1 MDGTAHLLAPPASCA
16 KVHGGDGSAQEGFEP
31 NKQHQPQKR
40 AADTILA
47 AGSRYVVRGGDVEV
61 LEGEAPAGRT
71 VLLEFPAMQAALNW
85 YRSDETAIRKI
96 REARPAHVCTSST
109 APLEIAEQ
117 AT

>member
-1 MDGTAHLLAPPASCA
+1 
-16 KVHGGDGSAQEGFEP
+16 
-31 NKQHQPQKR
+31 
-40 AADTILA
+40 
-47 AGSRYVVRGGDVEV
+47 
-61 LEGEAPAGRT
+61 
-71 VLLEFPAMQAALNW
+71 MQAALNW